1 MQTYEWRRSAHGL
14 DKTYLGYAPEHDSE
28 EVLAVPG
35 LLIERDRGT
44 FTKVECGH
52 RSVISAEHAERLVMR
67 HTGMS
72 MAEWMASEE
81 GVA

>member
-1 MQTYEWRRSAHGL
+1 MQGYYMRRTSHGL

-44 FTKVECGH
+44 FTKVEFGH
-52 RSVISAEHAERLVMR
+52 RSVISQEHAERLVMR
-67 HTGMS
+67 HTGMTL
-72 MAEWMASEE
+72 AEWMAEQEE
-81 GVA
+81 VA